1 MKEPKTHNFLTVS
14 CYFHLTHPK
23 MIHLTIRKWIKMY
36 HSCSNLQRTVKKR
49 IFFCCYFWACLPV
62 AHLNFSILFYY
73 FPLCFFRS
81 FGLVFLLFVLFV
93 PSCRYLQKIIK
104 ESYINKNIRNIFL
117 LGQNHFLIKTAIFW
131 DGAGRIFFK
140 NFKSIYLEK
149 GSFIF

>member
-1 MKEPKTHNFLTVS
+1 MKEPKTHNILTVS
-14 CYFHLTHPK
+14 RYFHLTHPK

-62 AHLNFSILFYY
+62 AHLNFSIFFIIFLFASYVSLDW
-73 FPLCFFRS
+73 F
-81 FGLVFLLFVLFV
+81 FLLFVLFV

-117 LGQNHFLIKTAIFW
+117 LGQNHFLIKTAILW
-131 DGAGRIFFK
+131 DGAGSFFK
-140 NFKSIYLEK
+140 KI
-149 GSFIF
+149 